1 MNGRQIGK
9 REGKGLDMLD
19 KCYFCKADVVQQ
31 LVTIDYRWG
40 DTLVIIKDVPAAV
53 CQQCGEKYQSSSVYK
68 ELERL
73 AKSKNHI
80 MDKMTSDVLVFEESS
95 AV

>member
-1 MNGRQIGK
+1 
-9 REGKGLDMLD
+9 
-19 KCYFCKADVVQQ
+19 
-31 LVTIDYRWG
+31 
-40 DTLVIIKDVPAAV
+40 LVIIKDVPAAV
-53 CQQCGEKYQSSSVYK
+53 CQQCGEEYLSSSVYK

-80 MDKMTSDVLVFEESS
+80 MDKMTVDVLVFEESS

>member
-1 MNGRQIGK
+1 M
-9 REGKGLDMLD
+9 
-19 KCYFCKADVVQQ
+19 
-31 LVTIDYRWG
+31 
-40 DTLVIIKDVPAAV
+40 VIIKDVPTAD
-53 CQQCGEKYQSSSVYK
+53 CQQCGEKYLSSSVYK

-80 MDKMTSDVLVFEESS
+80 MDKMTVDVLVFEESS

>member
-53 CQQCGEKYQSSSVYK
+53 CQQCGEKYLSSSVYK

-80 MDKMTSDVLVFEESS
+80 MDKMTVDVLVFEESS

>member
-1 MNGRQIGK
+1 
-9 REGKGLDMLD
+9 ML
-19 KCYFCKADVVQQ
+19 
-31 LVTIDYRWG
+31 LLTIVGG
-40 DTLVIIKDVPAAV
+40 DTFVIIKDVPAAA
-53 CQQCGEKYQSSSVYK
+53 CQQCGEEYLSSSVYK

-80 MDKMTSDVLVFEESS
+80 MDKMTVDVLVFEESS